1 MTTCVV
7 GLGKIGLPL
16 AVQIASK
23 GEDVIGCDINSDV
36 VDLVNKGQVP
46 FPGEANLSELL
57 NKVCA
62 QNLLKATTN
71 TKEAVTRVDSVII
84 VVPVIVDEDANPD
97 FSAIDSATLDIATG
111 LQPNTLI
118 CYETTLPIGT
128 RAIALLLF
136 FRKYPDWTPKQTFT
150 SLTAQ
155 SVSLAD
161 EFSLIYE
168 HTQSSSAG

>member
-23 GEDVIGCDINSDV
+23 GEDVIGCDISSDV

-46 FPGEANLSELL
+46 FPGEANLPELL

-62 QNLLKATTN
+62 QNLLEATTN
-71 TKEAVTRVDSVII
+71 TQEAVTRADSVIV
-84 VVPVIVDEDANPD
+84 VVPVIVDEAANPD

-118 CYETTLPIGT
+118 
-128 RAIALLLF
+128 
-136 FRKYPDWTPKQTFT
+136 
-150 SLTAQ
+150 
-155 SVSLAD
+155 
-161 EFSLIYE
+161 
-168 HTQSSSAG
+168 